1 MRSLMYVTI
10 PMTARIM
17 IAPAALPAMM
27 PALERPLVLA
37 LGSIGFE
44 KVGTE
49 SNVLDD
55 VESLVK
61 ELSELELK
69 VSCATVVTVIVMGAS
84 VLVLR
89 STVSVVEGGGVVVA
103 LSIGRT
109 LSLLTVRVGLFSD
122 AEEVVLVLV
131 VVVDVVDVANRENQH
146 PSKGVMYL
154 CSRTRRRGRG

>member
-1 MRSLMYVTI
+1 
-10 PMTARIM
+10 M

-122 AEEVVLVLV
+122 AEEVVLVLD
-131 VVVDVVDVANRENQH
+131 VVDVVDVANRENQH